1 MPSGG
6 SLISAFLKRM
16 KGKVFS
22 NIRNIGMIY
31 RRENVRVFCEKSVW
45 IRRGNEDE

>member
-1 MPSGG
+1 M
-6 SLISAFLKRM
+6 M
-16 KGKVFS
+16 GKVFS

-45 IRRGNEDE
+45 IRRGKEDE